1 LTKEN
6 ENDTSAQDVIC
17 KELFYNK
24 KFSKNI
30 RISNKVKNELNVKYT
45 EDTRSVISSD
55 NDDHSTPNRGRS
67 HVVVKQPALFQ
78 SYSSK
83 NNNGKKF
90 VIKKSSVRGDKT
102 KGHPLVHTSLS
113 NYKISK
119 NLAGMLEEQMQE
131 LIISKGKDN
140 RNQFL
145 LNINPRENNGN
156 FLPYKNAADLKVI
169 RNMSRSQRNRKLSGS
184 NSKNRSDIK
193 PMRNENLSARSN
205 YIRNNKVPTPRYQG
219 NRVKLVK
226 GKNHIIQAHR
236 RSGQYNDRSR
246 QVRSSGVRSNT
257 KSRPG
262 DETKLVNISN
272 P

>member
-1 LTKEN
+1 MTKEN
-6 ENDTSAQDVIC
+6 ANDTSAQDVIC

-30 RISNKVKNELNVKYT
+30 RISSKVKNELSMKYT
-45 EDTRSVISSD
+45 EDNRSVISSD

-67 HVVVKQPALFQ
+67 HVVTKQPALFQ

-83 NNNGKKF
+83 NHNGKKF
-90 VIKKSSVRGDKT
+90 AIKKSSVRGDKT

-119 NLAGMLEEQMQE
+119 NLAGMLEEQMQA
-131 LIISKGKDN
+131 LMISKGKDN

-145 LNINPRENNGN
+145 LNINPKDNNGN
-156 FLPYKNAADLKVI
+156 FLPYKNAGDLKAI

-184 NSKNRSDIK
+184 NSKNRSDVK
-193 PMRNENLSARSN
+193 PSRSDNLSARSN
-205 YIRNNKVPTPRYQG
+205 YIRTNKAPTPRYQG
-219 NRVKLVK
+219 NGVRLLK
-226 GKNHIIQAHR
+226 GKNHIIQEHR
-236 RSGQYNDRSR
+236 RSGQYNERSR
-246 QVRSSGVRSNT
+246 QARSSGVRSNT
-257 KSRPG
+257 KTRPG
-262 DETKLVNISN
+262 EETKLVNISN